1 MRSPASVT
9 TNDGTPTFATNVPCA
24 APMIAT
30 TASASRMHAQPGQLC
45 PSGSCSSAAVSAAMP
60 LRKPI
65 DRSISA
71 ISSTKTTPNAIIVTP
86 AIWRMTFTKFDA
98 VKKFVAVKLKNATIR
113 TSPSTTGSTPRFPDL
128 RFAIARC
135 QTPSLLL
142 GVRRAEL
149 GGGDV
154 GRAHATTPASASAT
168 PATLV
173 GIPAVIACTTSCC
186 VVVARS

>member
-1 MRSPASVT
+1 
-9 TNDGTPTFATNVPCA
+9 
-24 APMIAT
+24 
-30 TASASRMHAQPGQLC
+30 
-45 PSGSCSSAAVSAAMP
+45 MP

-71 ISSTKTTPNAIIVTP
+71 ISSTKTTPKAIIVTP

-98 VKKFVAVKLKNATIR
+98 VKKFVAVKLKNATMR

-128 RFAIARC
+128 RFAIALC
-135 QTPSLLL
+135 QTPSCSSES
-142 GVRRAEL
+142 RRASSEAATSA
-149 GGGDV
+149 
-154 GRAHATTPASASAT
+154 RAHATTPASTSAT